1 MADSKAEV
9 ISMPSKRV
17 SEVRQAKKLREEYN
31 LVKEQKTL
39 LKRRMKLI
47 QTCWRN
53 GVVGVE
59 GPQDQEGDVPS
70 NNQDLFV
77 NHTPEYNSY
86 RSRSSLRQNRK

>member
-17 SEVRQAKKLREEYN
+17 SEVREAKKLKDEYH
-31 LVKEQKTL
+31 LVKQQKTL

-59 GPQDQEGDVPS
+59 GPQDQTGEMPS
-70 NNQDLFV
+70 NN
-77 NHTPEYNSY
+77 
-86 RSRSSLRQNRK
+86 